1 MANGFINGLSCALH
15 FHADSVDTLLFVV
28 QVFGLELV
36 SYLRLLLSTFDWS
49 VVTHLHGGIEA
60 KG

>member
-1 MANGFINGLSCALH
+1 MADCSIDGLSCALH
-15 FHADSVDTLLFVV
+15 FHADPVDALLFAV
-28 QVFGLELV
+28 QVFGLELA
-36 SYLRLLLSTFDWS
+36 SYIRLVLLFLAWS